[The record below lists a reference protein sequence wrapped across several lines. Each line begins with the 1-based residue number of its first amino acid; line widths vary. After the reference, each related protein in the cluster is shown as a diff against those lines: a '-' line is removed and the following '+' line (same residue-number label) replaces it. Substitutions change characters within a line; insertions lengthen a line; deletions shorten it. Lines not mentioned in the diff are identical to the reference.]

1 MQSDRLAIWQRLS
14 QRHQTFAATY
24 PGPGRLYQD
33 AVGRWGM
40 RILGLLFPHY
50 ATGKE
55 VSPANYAEQGEL
67 LAAELAQFLQVF
79 ITLDEANTMAD
90 EFCDYLSTLQELLY
104 QDAQAMEQGDPA
116 ANNVDEVIWCY
127 PGFLALGLYRTAH
140 FFYQHE
146 QKIFARLLSE
156 YGHQKTGID
165 IHPGA
170 QIGRHCCLD
179 HGTGIVIGET
189 AVIGDHV
196 KIYQGVTIGALS
208 VQKSDAHQKRHPTI
222 ENDVIIYAHA
232 TILGGDTTIG
242 HNAII
247 GGNVWLTHSVAPH
260 ARVQCS

>member
-1 MQSDRLAIWQRLS
+1 MSADRNTIWPQLLAQ
-14 QRHQTFAATY
+14 HQLYRRTY

-40 RILGLLFPHY
+40 RILGLMFPQY
-50 ATGKE
+50 STGQE
-55 VSPANYAEQGEL
+55 VLPDNFAEQGEL
-67 LAAELAQFLQVF
+67 LISELHQFLQVF
-79 ITLDEANTMAD
+79 VTLDEAVDLAHKFAQHLPKLQNAL
-90 EFCDYLSTLQELLY
+90 YL
-104 QDAQAMEQGDPA
+104 DAQAMERGDPA

-140 FFYQHE
+140 FFYRE
-146 QKIFARLLSE
+146 GQKVFARLISE

-170 QIGRHCCLD
+170 TIGQACCLD

-189 AVIGDHV
+189 SLIGDNV

-222 ENDVIIYAHA
+222 ESDVVIYAHA
-232 TILGGDTTIG
+232 TILGGDTVIG
-242 HNAII
+242 HHAII
-247 GGNVWLTHSVAPH
+247 GGNVWLTHSVAPYS
-260 ARVQCS
+260 RVQCS